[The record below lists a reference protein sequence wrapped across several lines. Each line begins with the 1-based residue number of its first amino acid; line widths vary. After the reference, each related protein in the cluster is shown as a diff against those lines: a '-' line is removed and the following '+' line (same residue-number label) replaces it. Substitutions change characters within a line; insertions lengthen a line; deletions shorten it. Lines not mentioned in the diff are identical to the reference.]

1 MRFLIGNYY
10 VNIGKSAKEN
20 WNLLDNSDPDD
31 IWFHLEKV
39 SSPYVI
45 LESKNTEAIPH
56 DIIYEC
62 AKLCKSHSKEKT
74 LTSSS
79 IIYCS
84 VANIKKAKAV
94 GSVKLIKPSCTI
106 KVYQ

>member
-1 MRFLIGNYY
+1 MRFLIGSYY

-20 WNLLDNSDPDD
+20 WKLLDDSHPND
-31 IWFHLEKV
+31 IWFHLDKV

-45 LESKNTEAIPH
+45 LESKNSEDIPQH
-56 DIIYEC
+56 IIYEC
-62 AKLCKSHSKEKT
+62 AKLCKSHSKQKN

-84 VANIKKAKAV
+84 VGNIKKAKAV
-94 GSVKLIKPSCTI
+94 GSVNLIKPCSTI